1 MTSAI
6 TTTSID
12 ESYPVA
18 GQDNNSQGFRDNFN
32 AIKSALNVAKSEITT
47 LQSNTAK
54 LNVANN
60 FNGVLLED
68 AEINKFY
75 GSVRQNGT
83 VSTNT
88 DIDLENGPL
97 QVISAG
103 ANVSLRFINWP
114 DSDLF
119 GKIRLHIKNTSGSS
133 KTVTLDSQGATDIK
147 FVSGEFTP
155 SGSLAQV
162 AVANNTEVVVEA
174 WTYDNGVNVYL
185 KNFGVFA

>member
-6 TTTSID
+6 STSSID

-32 AIKSALNVAKSEITT
+32 AIKTALNTAKGEIDT
-47 LQSNTAK
+47 LQSGTAK

-68 AEINKFY
+68 AEVNKFY

-83 VSTNT
+83 VSTNS

-97 QVISAG
+97 QIVSVG
-103 ANVSLRFINWP
+103 ANISLRFINWP
-114 DSDLF
+114 DSDLY

-133 KTVTLDSQGATDIK
+133 KTITLDSQGVTDIK

-185 KNFGVFA
+185 KNFDVFA

>member
-60 FNGVLLED
+60 FNGVVRKLLRLYPRSEQ
-68 AEINKFY
+68 IY
-75 GSVRQNGT
+75 R
-83 VSTNT
+83 
-88 DIDLENGPL
+88 DL
-97 QVISAG
+97 
-103 ANVSLRFINWP
+103 R
-114 DSDLF
+114 
-119 GKIRLHIKNTSGSS
+119 
-133 KTVTLDSQGATDIK
+133 
-147 FVSGEFTP
+147 
-155 SGSLAQV
+155 
-162 AVANNTEVVVEA
+162 
-174 WTYDNGVNVYL
+174 
-185 KNFGVFA
+185 